1 MMHPTTTAFGIW
13 SGGHFMHFGSDIGSE
28 NLESAVRYAYDEGV
42 RTFITAD
49 VYGQGAADEL
59 LGRALAH
66 YDRDSYCLVG
76 AIGHDYYNGAREAE
90 RGYPRFT
97 DPTLRAPVEYGDYI
111 DEAVDKSLE
120 RLGHDRF
127 DLLLLHNPD
136 TTGYTHQA
144 VWDALEGVRDSGRTA
159 LLGVAPGPANGFTLD
174 VIDCFER
181 HGDRID
187 WAMLILN
194 PLEPWPGGLCLDAAA
209 KHDVKVI
216 ARVVDYGGIF
226 HDDLNAGARLPRT
239 DHRSFRPAGW
249 IEAAHEKLE
258 RFREIASHHDLSLLQ
273 FACKWDLGQT
283 AVECVVPTL
292 LQEPK
297 PDAKSIEQQI
307 DELVTVQGKENLT
320 PDELTE
326 VRRLGDNANCMAL
339 KGASTQYLGEP
350 IGDQWPMTSE
360 LREVGKRWG
369 IEPDR
374 DLLYPGDIRD
384 IREKGAPR
392 HGVPQSSTRR
402 LYVQLLAF
410 GVCRDTAPL
419 VDALGKSDLETVLYS
434 DINDPF
440 GVALLLIAEDP
451 STLTGSV
458 RAFIASSPFGE
469 LTLKPHLTML
479 GRTYSTGREPNL
491 EDYLLGKPRR
501 NALNTEWPWAIWY
514 PLRRKSEFAL
524 LPHAEQGK
532 ILYEHATIGRT
543 YGTAGYAH
551 DIRLAC
557 YGLDEH
563 DNEFVLG
570 LIGPDLFPLSRIVQE
585 MRKTQQTGKY
595 MESLGPFFVGRAIW
609 QSPLKK

>member
-1 MMHPTTTAFGIW
+1 MMQPTQTAFGIW
-13 SGGHFMHFGSDIGSE
+13 SGGHFMAFGVDVGADR
-28 NLESAVRYAYDEGV
+28 LEALVRYAYASEI
-42 RTFITAD
+42 RTFVTAD

-59 LGRALAH
+59 IGRALSGFS
-66 YDRDSYCLVG
+66 RDSYCLVG
-76 AIGHDYYNGAREAE
+76 AVGHDYYHGAREAE

-97 DPTLRAPVEYGDYI
+97 DPRLRDTDGYSDYI
-111 DEAVDKSLE
+111 DEAVDRSLE
-120 RLGHDRF
+120 RLGHDHF

-136 TTGYTHQA
+136 ATGYTHQA
-144 VWDALEGVRDSGRTA
+144 VWDALCKVRESGRTH

-174 VIDCFER
+174 VIDCFEK

-194 PLEPWPGGLCLDAAA
+194 PLEPWPSGLCLDAAA
-209 KHDVKVI
+209 KNDIKVI

-226 HDDLNAGARLPRT
+226 HGDLKPGARLPRS

-249 IEAAHEKLE
+249 IEAAHEKLG
-258 RFREIASHHDLSLLQ
+258 RFHEIAEGHDLSLLQ

-283 AVECVVPTL
+283 AIESVVPTL
-292 LQEPK
+292 LQEAGPN
-297 PDAKSIEQQI
+297 AKTIEQQI
-307 DELVTVQGKENLT
+307 DELVAVGNKEDLT
-320 PDELTE
+320 TKELEE
-326 VRRLGDNANCMAL
+326 VRMVGDNANCMAL
-339 KGASTQYLGEP
+339 KGASTQYLGDP
-350 IGDQWPMTSE
+350 IGDQWPMTDE

-369 IEPDR
+369 IEPDC
-374 DLLYPGDIRD
+374 DLIYPSDIRD

-392 HGVPQSSTRR
+392 HGVPQTSTRR
-402 LYVQLLAF
+402 LYLQLLAF
-410 GVCRDTAPL
+410 GNCKDTAPL
-419 VDALGKSDLETVLYS
+419 AQALEKSDLEAVLYA
-434 DINDPF
+434 DVNDPF

-451 STLTGSV
+451 SLLTDKV
-458 RAFIASSPFGE
+458 RQFIAESPFTD
-469 LTLKPHLTML
+469 LAQKPHLTML

-491 EDYLLGKPRR
+491 EDFLLGKPRR
-501 NALNTEWPWAIWY
+501 NALNTDWPWAVWY

-532 ILYEHATIGRT
+532 ILMEHAMIGRT

-557 YGLDEH
+557 YGLDKN

-570 LIGPDLFPLSRIVQE
+570 LVGPDLFPLSRIVQE

-595 MESLGPFFVGRAIW
+595 MESLGPFFVGKTIW